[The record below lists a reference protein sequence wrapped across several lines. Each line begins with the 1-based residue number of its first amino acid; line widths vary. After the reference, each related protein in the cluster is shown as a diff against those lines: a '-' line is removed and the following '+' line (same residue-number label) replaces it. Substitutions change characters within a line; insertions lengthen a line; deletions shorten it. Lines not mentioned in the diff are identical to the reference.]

1 MAGPARL
8 RGALACSP
16 GWGLPT
22 DLPRSLPPSLP
33 AAARGWAAG
42 PTPGAAGRGRLPAG
56 LSLPSPAPARGPHRP
71 ARALFPR
78 RLGRPGA
85 PTPFRDFLSLR
96 IESAVLRSFLLRSL
110 SPTALG
116 RPFCPAPC
124 SQLRFS
130 PSGLC
135 SRSQEPFPG
144 YRSAGGSSR
153 RRLRGAAVR
162 GRRRRALRGA
172 GARAGVPLPAERTDR
187 PCPRNQ
193 EPGLTESSVQGN
205 ERGAR
210 ASPAA

>member
-1 MAGPARL
+1 MRSGWARPAPRGPGL
-8 RGALACSP
+8 QPWLGAADRP
-16 GWGLPT
+16 P
-22 DLPRSLPPSLP
+22 SLPSSLPFSLP
-33 AAARGWAAG
+33 AAARGRAAG

-56 LSLPSPAPARGPHRP
+56 LSFPSPAPARGPPRP

-78 RLGRPGA
+78 RPH
-85 PTPFRDFLSLR
+85 
-96 IESAVLRSFLLRSL
+96 
-110 SPTALG
+110 
-116 RPFCPAPC
+116 
-124 SQLRFS
+124 
-130 PSGLC
+130 
-135 SRSQEPFPG
+135 PFPG
-144 YRSAGGSSR
+144 LSVAEDRVSCSPLLSSPAPLPHRARPSPLPSSLLSAPLQPLGTLLAVPGAVSRLPFRGREQPPVAPGSCCQ
-153 RRLRGAAVR
+153 